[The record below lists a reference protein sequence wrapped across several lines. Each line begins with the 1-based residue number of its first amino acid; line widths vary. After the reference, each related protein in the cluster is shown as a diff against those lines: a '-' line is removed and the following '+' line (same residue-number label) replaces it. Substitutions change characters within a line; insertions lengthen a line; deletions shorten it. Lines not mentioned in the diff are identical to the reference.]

1 MVKNWEVKIITVCV
15 ETLEIFS
22 HLTAVLHIL
31 KTIYYS
37 INILMWVTTDGKKG
51 RKPPVGTKC
60 YTDQTAYEAAIEESV
75 AEFNPS
81 VPSDQK
87 VNLYEMVSG

>member
-1 MVKNWEVKIITVCV
+1 
-15 ETLEIFS
+15 
-22 HLTAVLHIL
+22 
-31 KTIYYS
+31 
-37 INILMWVTTDGKKG
+37 MWVTTDGKKG

-60 YTDQTAYEAAIEESV
+60 YTDKTAYEPAIEESV